1 MPSSGPQA
9 NLSFLPWVRQGA
21 AASIATL
28 DTLGAGQHAVADLS
42 AVLSVNGSAAPPVTV
57 RLRGPA
63 DVVGIDANQVVRRDP
78 RPGSIDF
85 EPNYFAGI
93 EFDRADFPW
102 LFTPARADASG
113 KLRPWLCLVV
123 LRKQDGVTLGPTVD
137 APCTTLQ
144 IAAPAKPAEELPN
157 LADSW
162 AWAHAQAAASNSSA
176 AQVGNALAGAP
187 ALSLSRLLCPRILAA
202 DTDYIACVVP
212 TFELGR
218 KAGLGLPI
226 TDADLVAANALA
238 PAWTPTQKAPL
249 LLPAYHHWEFRTGQG
264 GDFESL
270 ARRLKP
276 QPVPEGLGRR
286 PIDISRPGFGLPE
299 NFPPATALGLEGALQ
314 PMNVPDAPAPW
325 SEETANP
332 FQTALAD
339 IVNAPGLNAVADP
352 HADPLLAPPL
362 YGRWHAAR
370 ATVARRVPKWLDELN
385 LDPRSRMAAAFGT
398 RVIQAHQEALMA
410 AAWEQAADLQRANQ
424 RMRQLQLSLA
434 VGNSLHAR
442 HFANLGAE
450 TLLRVG
456 APAFA
461 RIRTVAQGDTA
472 PRTLVAQMAGKALP
486 LAATS
491 VPMRRIGRE
500 RGPLTRRIAAQGM
513 TRSTTMTWVGKL
525 NLGLTFNAPPAT
537 DQATVDAVRQRLP
550 ASVSIRPYREVTR
563 ALIDGLSGRP
573 NFQVMA
579 EGSPINVPSVTVMIL
594 LPDSPS
600 AHQFRLAASEH
611 LGRIDPGR
619 GGAIFGPPVAMSMD
633 ALKATVIAQIQPR
646 KTLVALARAVVSV
659 GAGAVTPVDTP
670 ASAAVGI
677 DIVMAAPT
685 FRQPMYEPLR
695 DLSQDLLLPGL
706 QTVPPDSVIGLK
718 TNRRFVEAYMVGL
731 NVEMARELLWR
742 GFPTDQRGTSF
753 DQFWD
758 VRGAPAPRPD
768 IGPLHAWGDR
778 PLADPATA
786 PVREQFVML
795 MRSALLRRYPNAI
808 IFAVPGMRDA
818 NGARSPDDDAAAE
831 LMPAFSGTM
840 QPDVSFFGFDLT
852 TARATGTDGGA
863 GFYIVIQEHPTEPR
877 FGLDEDTPTGGASHL
892 GVSGGPP
899 AGVPTGGLQWG
910 RNGAHIAGIV
920 RQLPVRIA
928 IHASQLVTR

>member
-1 MPSSGPQA
+1 MATSGPQA

-21 AASIATL
+21 AASIGTL
-28 DTLGAGQHAVADLS
+28 DSLGAGQPAVADLS

-85 EPNYFAGI
+85 EPNYFASL

-102 LFTPARADASG
+102 LFTPARADTTG

-123 LRKQDGVTLGPTVD
+123 VRKQDGITLGPAVD
-137 APCTTLQ
+137 APCTVLQ
-144 IAAPAKPAEELPN
+144 IAAPAKPSAELPN
-157 LADSW
+157 LVDSW
-162 AWAHAQAAASNSSA
+162 AWAHAQAAASDSSA

-218 KAGLGLPI
+218 KAGLGQPI
-226 TDADLVAANALA
+226 ADTELVAANALG
-238 PAWTPTQKAPL
+238 PAWTATSKLPL
-249 LLPAYHHWEFRTGQG
+249 QLPVYHHWEFRTGPG

-270 ARRLKP
+270 VRRLKP
-276 QPVPEGLGRR
+276 QPVPDGLGRR
-286 PIDISRPGFGLPE
+286 PIDISQPGFRLPAD
-299 NFPPATALGLEGALQ
+299 FPRGTALGLEGALQ
-314 PMNVPDAPAPW
+314 PMNTPDTPAPW
-325 SEETANP
+325 DEATAKP
-332 FQTALAD
+332 FQTALAG
-339 IVNAPGLNAVADP
+339 IVNAPGLSEVADP

-370 ATVARRVPKWLDELN
+370 AIVARGALKWLDQLN
-385 LDPRSRMAAAFGT
+385 LDPRSRTVAAFGT
-398 RVIQAHQEALMA
+398 RVVQEHQEALMA

-434 VGNSLHAR
+434 VGTSLHAR
-442 HFANLGAE
+442 HFASLGAE
-450 TLLRVG
+450 TLVRVG

-461 RIRTVAQGDTA
+461 RIRTVAAGETA
-472 PRTLVAQMAGKALP
+472 PRTLLAQMAGKALP

-491 VPMRRIGRE
+491 APMRRIGRE

-513 TRSTTMTWVGKL
+513 TRSTTLTWVTKL

-537 DQATVDAVRQRLP
+537 DQATIDAVRQRLP
-550 ASVSIRPYREVTR
+550 ANVVIRAYREVTK
-563 ALIDGLSGRP
+563 ALIDGQAGR
-573 NFQVMA
+573 NTFQVAA
-579 EGSPINVPSVTVMIL
+579 EGSQVTVPNVVLRIL

-600 AHQFRLAASEH
+600 AREFRLAASEH
-611 LGRIDPGR
+611 LGRINPGR
-619 GGAIFGPPVAMSMD
+619 ASFIFSRVAMP
-633 ALKATVIAQIQPR
+633 LEQLQETVLAQTQPR
-646 KTLVALARAVVSV
+646 QTLVALARAVVAV
-659 GAGAVTPVDTP
+659 GPGAVPPVDTP

-677 DIVMAAPT
+677 DTIMAAPS

-742 GFPTDQRGTSF
+742 GFPTDQRGTCF

-768 IGPLHAWGDR
+768 IGPLHLWRDR
-778 PLADPATA
+778 PLADAATA

-795 MRSALLRRYPNAI
+795 MRSALLKRYPNAV
-808 IFAVPGMRDA
+808 IFAVPA
-818 NGARSPDDDAAAE
+818 VLTNGVRAPNDDAAAE
-831 LMPAFSGTM
+831 VQPAFSGSM

-852 TARATGTDGGA
+852 TAQATGADGKA
-863 GFYIVIQEHPTEPR
+863 GYYIVIQEHPTEPR

-892 GVSGGPP
+892 AVAGGPP
-899 AGVPTGGLQWG
+899 AGVPLAGLQWG
-910 RNGAHIAGIV
+910 RNGAHMAGIV

-928 IHASQLVTR
+928 IHASQLVKR